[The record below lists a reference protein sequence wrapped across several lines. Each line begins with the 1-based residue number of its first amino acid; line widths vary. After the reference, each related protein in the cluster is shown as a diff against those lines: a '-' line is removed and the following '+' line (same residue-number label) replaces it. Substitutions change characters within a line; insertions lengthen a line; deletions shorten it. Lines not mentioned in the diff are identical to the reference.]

1 MAGIDFPAFLK
12 GGKHMSKVVDITE
25 KLSFDTNPV
34 LKVKGESIEV
44 QSDAETI
51 LKIMGLFGEGK
62 NEVEAAVGAANLIF
76 SEKDQ
81 KKIAKMGLQM
91 KDYMILVQEAM
102 NLAMDGEEDGGEQ

>member
-1 MAGIDFPAFLK
+1 
-12 GGKHMSKVVDITE
+12 MSKIVDITD

-44 QSDAETI
+44 QSDAETM
-51 LKIMGLFGEGK
+51 LKIMGLFGGDK
-62 NEVEAAVGAANLIF
+62 GEVEAAVSAAKLIF

-91 KDYMILVQEAM
+91 KDYMILIQEAM
-102 NLAMDGEEDGGEQ
+102 NLAMGEEESGGEE

>member
-1 MAGIDFPAFLK
+1 
-12 GGKHMSKVVDITE
+12 MSKVVDITD

-34 LKVKGESIEV
+34 LKVKEESIEV
-44 QSDAETI
+44 QSDAETM

-62 NEVEAAVGAANLIF
+62 SEVEAAVEAAKLIF

-91 KDYMILVQEAM
+91 KDYMVLIQEAM
-102 NLAMDGEEDGGEQ
+102 NLAMGKEENGGEE

>member
-1 MAGIDFPAFLK
+1 
-12 GGKHMSKVVDITE
+12 MSKVVDITD

-44 QSDAETI
+44 QSDAETM
-51 LKIMGLFGEGK
+51 LKIMGLFGGDK
-62 NEVEAAVGAANLIF
+62 GEVEAAVSAAKLIF

-91 KDYMILVQEAM
+91 KDYMILIQEAM
-102 NLAMDGEEDGGEQ
+102 NLAMGEEESGGEE